1 MLEAKYLKTGIDIF
15 LLYLSR
21 YIPSFL
27 KLIKI
32 SPIEASVKVTE
43 NCNSRCITCDV
54 WKSGFQTDLTI
65 QELKNVFYQLK
76 EIGIK
81 IIGFTGGEP
90 LLRKDITELI
100 KEAKKITGAQV
111 YIVTN
116 GILLKKKAKEIIDAG
131 IDWIAISLDG
141 IEKTDEKIRGVP
153 GHFKMVIDGI
163 NELKKIKKDFKINV
177 GTTILKDNISEIPEL
192 IELCKE
198 LGVTWSF
205 NLLDSNLYFFQ
216 NIDENNLKVS
226 DQKLIDKTIDYLYKV
241 KKENPKVFNLDNK
254 SLEFVRDYLKFKN
267 PKFFCV
273 IGYLRIYIDSKLNIY
288 SGCWALPPL
297 GNLKQERLKN
307 ILHSPKYKKRVQDM
321 FYLKCPKCS
330 CGYIESCMINN
341 LPSTIKY
348 LLPNIKFFT
357 KYVKI

>member
-90 LLRKDITELI
+90 LLRKDIAELI

-163 NELKKIKKDFKINV
+163 NELKK
-177 GTTILKDNISEIPEL
+177 
-192 IELCKE
+192 
-198 LGVTWSF
+198 
-205 NLLDSNLYFFQ
+205 
-216 NIDENNLKVS
+216 
-226 DQKLIDKTIDYLYKV
+226 
-241 KKENPKVFNLDNK
+241 
-254 SLEFVRDYLKFKN
+254 
-267 PKFFCV
+267 
-273 IGYLRIYIDSKLNIY
+273 
-288 SGCWALPPL
+288 
-297 GNLKQERLKN
+297 
-307 ILHSPKYKKRVQDM
+307 
-321 FYLKCPKCS
+321 
-330 CGYIESCMINN
+330 
-341 LPSTIKY
+341 
-348 LLPNIKFFT
+348 
-357 KYVKI
+357 